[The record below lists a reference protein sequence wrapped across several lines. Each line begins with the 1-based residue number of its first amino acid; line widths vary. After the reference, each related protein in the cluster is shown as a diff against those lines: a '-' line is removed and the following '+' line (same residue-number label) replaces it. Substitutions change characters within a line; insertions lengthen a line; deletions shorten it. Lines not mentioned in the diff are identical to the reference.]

1 MDFSK
6 KYRASNMERRCLCKG
21 EVGLSGSVGVI
32 ENEVSACLRAK
43 KLVILHLENL
53 SQAFQLVLKGV

>member
-1 MDFSK
+1 
-6 KYRASNMERRCLCKG
+6 MERRCLCKG